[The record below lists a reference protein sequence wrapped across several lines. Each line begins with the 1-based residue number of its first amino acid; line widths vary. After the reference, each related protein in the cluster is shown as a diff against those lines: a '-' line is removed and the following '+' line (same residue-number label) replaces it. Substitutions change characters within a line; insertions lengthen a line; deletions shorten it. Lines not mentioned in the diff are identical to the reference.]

1 MTKTLPSQYD
11 LSQLLEPVSA
21 GQPCGESLR
30 YTNVYDKIR
39 ESRREEDKNLP
50 QGVWKTEIKKADWEY
65 VAELCEDAL
74 KSQSKDLQISAW
86 LAEAW
91 MHIEGMTGLAR
102 GLELILGLT
111 QNFWKELYP
120 KINDKGFELR
130 VVPFDWINTRIS
142 EEIYSI
148 PISAPSDPTALAY
161 TYVDYT
167 EANLRQFSQKNAKSS
182 ASTAKAQENNASL
195 AKITLSLDQT
205 PTPFYRMIKEGCD
218 QTLKVTSE
226 LEDVLRLH
234 LEEATPGFYR
244 LREKVEGL
252 KRFANQILDE
262 RGESSPPQQ
271 QLTKEEPVN
280 VKHSKLP
287 KNSIETRDQ
296 AYAILGEVA
305 AFLERIEPH
314 SPTPYLIHRAISW
327 GNMSL
332 SEVVENTLHN
342 GQDMSLLLD
351 ILNVKKHS
359 NSDLQ

>member
-1 MTKTLPSQYD
+1 MTKSLPSQYD
-11 LSQLLEPVSA
+11 ISQLLEPISS

-50 QGVWKTEIKKADWEY
+50 QGVWKTEVKKADWEY

-74 KSQSKDLQISAW
+74 KTQSKDLQIAAW

-111 QNFWKELYP
+111 ETFWKELYP

-130 VVPFDWINTRIS
+130 VVPYDWINTRIS
-142 EEIYSI
+142 EEITSI
-148 PISAPSDPTALAY
+148 PISAPSDPTALSY
-161 TYVDYT
+161 RYVDYT
-167 EANLRQFSQKNAKSS
+167 EASLRQFSQKNTKSS
-182 ASTAKAQENNASL
+182 ANAPKPQDNNASI
-195 AKITLSLDQT
+195 AKITVSIDQT

-218 QTLKVTSE
+218 QSLKIA
-226 LEDVLRLH
+226 EDIENALRLN
-234 LEEATPGFYR
+234 LEEATPSFYR
-244 LREKVEGL
+244 LREKIEGL
-252 KRFANQILDE
+252 KRFVTQLLDE
-262 RGESSPPQQ
+262 RGEASATQEKT
-271 QLTKEEPVN
+271 TKEVVSHRPP
-280 VKHSKLP
+280 KLSKG
-287 KNSIETRDQ
+287 NIETRDQ
-296 AYAILGEVA
+296 AYAILAEVA

-332 SEVVENTLHN
+332 SEVVETTLHN

-351 ILNVKKHS
+351 ILNLRKQGTNKTE
-359 NSDLQ
+359 